1 MENDDDRKVTVCA
14 ACLCACCWQGKLM
27 CEEAKTADTVELTVA
42 DLRQGARENPEYWL
56 PECDAG
62 ER

>member
-1 MENDDDRKVTVCA
+1 MTDEDRKVTVCA

-27 CEEAKTADTVELTVA
+27 CEEAKTASTVELPISE
-42 DLRQGARENPEYWL
+42 LREAAREDPGYWSV
-56 PECDAG
+56 ECDAG